1 MADHDNRQL
10 DYETMPAASPA
21 SLAALTS
28 EISTERTAVTI
39 DIKFKTQGRPAA
51 ADAAVDPHIRNSS
64 SAHSDVSTV
73 DGAADV
79 PTAGLVGWW
88 HASDVRLFVFLAHA
102 VSWFP
107 P

>member
-1 MADHDNRQL
+1 
-10 DYETMPAASPA
+10 MPAASAA

-39 DIKFKTQGRPAA
+39 DIKFKTQGRPG
-51 ADAAVDPHIRNSS
+51 ADAAVDPPTRSSS
-64 SAHSDVSTV
+64 SARSDSTD

-88 HASDVRLFVFLAHA
+88 HASDVRLFVFSRSRCFVILTLRW
-102 VSWFP
+102 S
-107 P
+107 

>member
-1 MADHDNRQL
+1 
-10 DYETMPAASPA
+10 MPAASA
-21 SLAALTS
+21 ARLAALTS

-51 ADAAVDPHIRNSS
+51 AAPALADAAVDPPTRSSS
-64 SAHSDVSTV
+64 SARSDSTD

-88 HASDVRLFVFLAHA
+88 HASDVRLFNFLAHA
-102 VSWFP
+102 VS
-107 P
+107 

>member
-1 MADHDNRQL
+1 
-10 DYETMPAASPA
+10 MPAASAA

-51 ADAAVDPHIRNSS
+51 AAAAAAATADAAVDPHIRNSS
-64 SAHSDVSTV
+64 SAHSDVSTD

-79 PTAGLVGWW
+79 PTSGLVGWW
-88 HASDVRLFVFLAHA
+88 HASDVRQFVFFAHA
-102 VSWFP
+102 VS
-107 P
+107 